1 MGKETRSEFRNSKIS
16 PPPCSKISKHLK
28 ILGEREKSQ
37 TSGLSD
43 GKMGWD
49 IVTRFWPLV
58 ASLNLL
64 ALNQLHTKGEDDK
77 VTVLLHWVECPMFMV
92 ERRVI
97 KFVAWITRGSAQQ
110 ATLFFHPKKEPRR
123 PRLRAQRKDLR
134 LARVIFHGFVIRGVR
149 FIFFIPTSELCKA
162 FFTARE
168 KIWPFV
174 KKCVEWSSKRIC
186 ELSQL
191 LSDS

>member
-1 MGKETRSEFRNSKIS
+1 M
-16 PPPCSKISKHLK
+16 
-28 ILGEREKSQ
+28 
-37 TSGLSD
+37 SD
-43 GKMGWD
+43 
-49 IVTRFWPLV
+49 RFSV
-58 ASLNLL
+58 S
-64 ALNQLHTKGEDDK
+64 
-77 VTVLLHWVECPMFMV
+77 LHWVECPMFMV
-92 ERRVI
+92 ESRVI

-162 FFTARE
+162 FFTAGE
-168 KIWPFV
+168 KAWAFV
-174 KKCVEWSSKRIC
+174 KKCVELSSKRIC

-191 LSDS
+191 LSDSEGSDAIHVSISMGLLIEQICFIWYGRELQDKEWWLYIM